1 MRGGWDFKNND
12 LHPIGFDSGGDD
24 AYYTRPMTGGP
35 PDLVDCERLAAE
47 RETLERVYELA
58 QLPRLQDLLAD
69 RQGQLRAA
77 FAFAPAPSGRSGAA
91 VTIEATPRLLCQ
103 RCLDGFEFPV
113 AARSEVEFAAQAQPD
128 GPVSERELFVT
139 AQGRLSLRDLAEEE
153 LLLALPLVPACSAAQ
168 GCGKAPQFEASS
180 AAKAIAQE
188 TVRPFA
194 ALQDLLKK
202 HDRT

>member
-1 MRGGWDFKNND
+1 
-12 LHPIGFDSGGDD
+12 
-24 AYYTRPMTGGP
+24 MTGGP

-47 RETLERVYELA
+47 RETLERVYELG

-69 RQGQLRAA
+69 QQGQLRAA

-91 VTIEATPRLLCQ
+91 VTIEAAPRLVCQ

-113 AARSEVEFAAQAQPD
+113 AARSEVEFAAQARPD
-128 GPVSERELFVT
+128 GPLSQRELYVT
-139 AQGRLSLRDLAEEE
+139 EQGRVSLRDLAEEE
-153 LLLALPLVPACSAAQ
+153 LLLALPLVPACTAPRS
-168 GCGKAPQFEASS
+168 CGKAAQFDAST
-180 AAKAIAQE
+180 AAKPAAQE

-194 ALQDLLKK
+194 ELQDLLKK